1 MVEPASSPEQ
11 RMQPGA
17 SPSGRHH
24 TEQTSSRG
32 PAVTREGLA
41 TPPVSKP
48 PVRRGSGAKL
58 RESGDSI
65 SGALP
70 PAALG
75 SPAGGRGSALF
86 AGGVT
91 GRVGST
97 SVRFADPIPASALK
111 RDGNQR
117 DTTVSGGGAEQSDI
131 SGLQLP
137 GAAPAP
143 GPRISRVRLADD
155 LGNDNDATS
164 GAASETN
171 VSMAGCQSRASSGTS
186 VVGANKPDAA
196 ESRAVTQLASKLIAR
211 DINYRQEFEAIM
223 ETFGA
228 VFPKSCLETF
238 FETHSISLPN
248 NRQLMILTLYQAG
261 DNGDRIDGVSLLK
274 DLDRAAFK
282 RFAIASGRGPPGAE
296 AGGKRSSITSVQRS
310 DKSRILTLVSTQLNR
325 DKSFSIN
332 AGGMGTGA
340 IGFGSV
346 GSPKR
351 YGRVWAWHWDG
362 IRRRLCLPSRVR
374 NCGWCGRLRACT
386 SRDELTDAQHIQE
399 LIEQIDLNNILIPIG
414 TRAKYVP
421 ATDDPESFQVPVWS
435 LRAMHKRKQERER
448 FLIGNDP
455 DFKKLGQTGRDA
467 LRKRLARRSMFQQQ
481 EIIANAVVAAAR
493 AAVEPSVR
501 RVEHSI
507 HSATASRMGSFQHSL
522 SGSLTRGGSLD
533 AHGGPMR
540 PRSAA
545 PPRAPG
551 GASASGAF
559 RPVSALPPRAPAA
572 STLPGNWTLG
582 AGVGVSPRGGLSVKP
597 VTVAPVG
604 PSVPPVMAAKRPSE
618 PDATPLRP
626 APLLHGADK
635 ANTYGGADA
644 NNNTLHRNGGGI
656 GVGIGR
662 APATPPH
669 VAPRSPAHTTP
680 FGHAGGGA
688 AAAGAGAGNGHE
700 LDAAEA
706 AIRRL
711 AVKSFGR
718 APEPVDRSGAGHEG
732 RQPLMGAAGA
742 SAAGAGAGAG
752 AAAAAGGPPRNPRR
766 STDDN
771 GISDFQGACN
781 STDVSDAGAA
791 AAAAATAAVAR
802 TPGAHV
808 PSVTSFSDRDA
819 SGLVPAEDGQSGAAH
834 HLPHPD
840 PPSPRLLYNAAV
852 RSASGAARPAAQPT
866 SSRPATSASGGSA
879 AAHGRSPRPSSDAP
893 LAGIAPPRPPS
904 QDAAARSASGINKHL
919 YAASRASGTGS
930 GSGTLRGASADL
942 SDDEGGELPGQMLAI
957 LAPAA
962 SAAAAATTPLRS
974 QRSNIS

>member
-332 AGGMGTGA
+332 AGG
-340 IGFGSV
+340 
-346 GSPKR
+346 
-351 YGRVWAWHWDG
+351 
-362 IRRRLCLPSRVR
+362 
-374 NCGWCGRLRACT
+374 
-386 SRDELTDAQHIQE
+386 DELTDAQHIQE